1 MLSVTIA
8 VSVVCILF
16 VLWIIAIGYT
26 IKNMVD
32 GGFDD
37 DDCYFETDEEDDEED
52 CY

>member
-16 VLWIIAIGYT
+16 VLWIIAIGYS
-26 IKNMVD
+26 IKNMID
-32 GGFDD
+32 GGFD
-37 DDCYFETDEEDDEED
+37 DDCYFETDDEENED

>member
-16 VLWIIAIGYT
+16 VLWIIAIGYS
-26 IKNMVD
+26 IKNMID

-37 DDCYFETDEEDDEED
+37 DDCYFETDDEEEDDD